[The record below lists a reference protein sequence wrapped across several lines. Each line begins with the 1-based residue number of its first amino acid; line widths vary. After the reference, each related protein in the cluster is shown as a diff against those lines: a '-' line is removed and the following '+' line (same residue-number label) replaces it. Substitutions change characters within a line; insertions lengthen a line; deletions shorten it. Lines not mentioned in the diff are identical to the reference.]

1 MKTGEIIDRLRKK
14 IRLKHYS
21 MATEKSYVGWAR
33 RYVFFH
39 ADVRT
44 TQIYTH
50 VTGHGAGVLSP
61 LDRVA

>member
-1 MKTGEIIDRLRKK
+1 MKTGEIIDRLRDK

-21 MATEKSYVGWAR
+21 LATEK
-33 RYVFFH
+33 
-39 ADVRT
+39 
-44 TQIYTH
+44 TH